1 MDTRFTIP
9 IHTSLCDVFCKVEE
23 KTDIVNLWYVV
34 DIIIYPDG
42 YKVSETMAYNTDMQE
57 LKFDNR
63 ELALIDDHDEIEE
76 LLGIAIEHRNL

>member
-1 MDTRFTIP
+1 
-9 IHTSLCDVFCKVEE
+9 VFCKVEE